1 MKLLIV
7 LYGQDWYDFSS
18 DPYIEAVHST
28 FTLNRVQKYIDIAQ
42 KRVDEQ
48 LVPWSMVMM
57 VDLSVEE
64 GTIPTTTILF
74 SKHNVVKEKLELN
87 KEAKKTPPKKTTKTP
102 YMWEFLDGQNVLP
115 VAMPQNGQLVNNELI
130 AAQGQA
136 QAALAELAM
145 EPNLIDEEVEEEEDE
160 DD

>member
-28 FTLNRVQKYIDIAQ
+28 FTPSRVQKYISNAQ

-48 LVPWSMVMM
+48 ALPWAMVLM
-57 VDLSVEE
+57 VDLSVEKG
-64 GTIPTTTILF
+64 GTPTTTVLF
-74 SKHNVVKEKLELN
+74 SKHNTVKEKFELN
-87 KEAKKTPPKKTTKTP
+87 KEAKKVSPKKTP
-102 YMWEFLDGQNVLP
+102 YMWDFLVDPYAGLN
-115 VAMPQNGQLVNNELI
+115 AGGPQGGNFVNINNELVV
-130 AAQGQA
+130 AQGQLDV
-136 QAALAELAM
+136 ALAE
-145 EPNLIDEEVEEEEDE
+145 PDEEELEEDDEDE